1 MKTLTAKEAIINIAM
16 SDNVSRPIAI
26 NPTNSVTVDFGD
38 CMRTG
43 RSQINGVY
51 LDQVYVDGTTKSVSI
66 TTSTVNDCPY
76 ARKITTSDGS
86 NLEEGRE
93 YRIHVSIGTTYSKQL
108 PVDDNYFGYF
118 AVNYNLSLGS
128 TGMAAL
134 AGRKLLVCISDIH
147 LGAFDKY
154 AECRLNRNSL
164 VNFLQKVNDSPNVK
178 ELVIAGDL
186 IDEWFLPATIDT
198 LGNGSQQDFVNGI
211 RDNNSK
217 VFSAFNTICENS
229 EIKVTYVPGNH
240 DLLITENEIRNVFPK
255 MEQARDRDDAGN
267 VIVGLGT
274 YEPND
279 FPEVAIE
286 HGHRYNFFCAP
297 DPISNNKNY
306 PGNGP
311 ILPPGYFFTRIAV
324 ESAFYGP
331 KQHQNSP
338 YSIGLTYGDES
349 QFLCSLYGQ
358 LWQSTFNDFP
368 VKQTFDYKF
377 IVTNIDG
384 LTGPYSEQDL
394 TPQADDDS
402 RLYSNLYPGI
412 QDTWGERQRYN
423 RVAVPIPTI
432 TAIEQSDSVEGT
444 DDMSDVQYFS
454 NANSNKRVVIFGHS
468 HVARILSYTT
478 TDNKKAVY
486 ANSGTWID
494 NNKSNPTMTFV
505 VLIPPKDQSS
515 NLLFVNLYQYLPNG
529 EVSLLDAQVVTR

>member
-1 MKTLTAKEAIINIAM
+1 MKTLTAKKAILNIAM
-16 SDNVSRPIAI
+16 SDNVSRPIAV
-26 NPTNSVTVDFGD
+26 NPTKSVTVDFSDLIGTNAD
-38 CMRTG
+38 R
-43 RSQINGVY
+43 IVGVK
-51 LDQVYVDGTTKSVSI
+51 LDMVNADGTTIPVNI
-66 TTSTVNDCPY
+66 TSSGVTGYPN
-76 ARKITTSDGS
+76 ARKITSSDGTS
-86 NLEEGRE
+86 LEEGRE
-93 YRIHVSIGTTYSKQL
+93 YRVCVTIAVPDRGKTKIRY
-108 PVDDNYFGYF
+108 DYYGYF
-118 AVNYNLSLGS
+118 AVNYNLSFDS

-134 AGRKLLVCISDIH
+134 SGRKLLVCISDIH
-147 LGAFDKY
+147 LGAYDRY
-154 AECRLNRNSL
+154 TECRLNRDSL
-164 VNFLQKVNDSPNVK
+164 VKFLQKVNDSPNVK

-198 LGNGSQQDFVNGI
+198 LADGSQQDFVNKI
-211 RDNNSK
+211 RDNNK
-217 VFSAFNTICENS
+217 QVFSALDTMCENS
-229 EIKVTYVPGNH
+229 EIEVTYVPGNH
-240 DLLITENEIRNVFPK
+240 DLLITESEIRNVLPK
-255 MEQARDRDDAGN
+255 MEQARNRDEAGN

-274 YEPND
+274 YEPKD

-306 PGNGP
+306 PGVGP

-324 ESAFYGP
+324 ESVYNGP
-331 KQHQNSP
+331 QQHQNSP
-338 YSIGLTYGDES
+338 YSISLTYGDES

-358 LWQSTFNDFP
+358 LWQSVFKDFP
-368 VKQTFDYKF
+368 VKQKYEEKF

-384 LTGPYSEQDL
+384 LTGPYSLQDL
-394 TPQADDDS
+394 TPQVGVDG
-402 RLYSNLYPGI
+402 RLYTNLYPSI

-432 TAIEQSDSVEGT
+432 TAIEQSDSANGT
-444 DDMSDVQYFS
+444 DEMSNVQYFS

-468 HVARILSYTT
+468 HEARILSYTT
-478 TDNKKAVY
+478 NDNKRAVY

-529 EVSLLDAQVVTR
+529 MISLLDAQVVTR